1 MSINY
6 YNSTRKRYRITLEI
20 EAEDDFEPRN
30 IDYKKLFKIHDN
42 EELNCYIE
50 DLSNTVSFE
59 YRRPI

>member
-42 EELNCYIE
+42 ENLDCYVE
-50 DLSNTVSFE
+50 DLSNTVSL
-59 YRRPI
+59 

>member
-30 IDYKKLFKIHDN
+30 IDYKKLLKIHDN
-42 EELNCYIE
+42 EELNCYVE
-50 DLSNTVSFE
+50 DLSNTVSF
-59 YRRPI
+59 

>member
-20 EAEDDFEPRN
+20 EAEDDFEPLN

-42 EELNCYIE
+42 EDLNYYIE
-50 DLSNTVSFE
+50 DLSNTVSL
-59 YRRPI
+59 

>member
-30 IDYKKLFKIHDN
+30 IDYKKLFKIHEN
-42 EELNCYIE
+42 EDLNYYVE
-50 DLSNTVSFE
+50 DLSNTVSL
-59 YRRPI
+59 